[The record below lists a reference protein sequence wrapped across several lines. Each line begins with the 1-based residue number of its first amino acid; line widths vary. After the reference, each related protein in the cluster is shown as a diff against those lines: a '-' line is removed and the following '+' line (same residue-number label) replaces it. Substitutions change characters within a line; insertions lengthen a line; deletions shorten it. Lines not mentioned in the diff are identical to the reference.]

1 MKRKGLLFLPL
12 LLFASPSGNIVH
24 AQMRDIS
31 EMRHILTSKEK
42 AQLRAD
48 DNTLRDFFA
57 KNNIKAQKT
66 SSGLYYTIT
75 KEGEGNQIVAGDTV
89 SVNYT
94 GKLIDGKIFDSNID
108 SSAHPEPLTIEIGK
122 GRVVKGMDEGI
133 LLLKKGSKATI
144 FLPSILAYGI
154 KEHGN
159 VPANSIL
166 TFDLEITGVWTK
178 R

>member
-1 MKRKGLLFLPL
+1 MKHKGFLFLYL
-12 LLFASPSGNIVH
+12 FLFASLCGNIVH

-42 AQLRAD
+42 AQLHAD

-57 KNNIKAQKT
+57 KNNIKTQKT

-75 KEGEGNQIVAGDTV
+75 KEGDGNQITAGDTV
-89 SVNYT
+89 SINYT
-94 GKLIDGKIFDSNID
+94 GKLIDGKVFDSNTD
-108 SSAHPEPLTIEIGK
+108 SSAHPDPLVIEIGK
-122 GRVVKGMDEGI
+122 GRIVKGMDEGVQ
-133 LLLKKGSKATI
+133 LLKKGSKATI
-144 FLPSILAYGI
+144 YLPSILAYST

-166 TFDLEITGVWTK
+166 IFDLEITGVWAK